1 MASHRHRWAEPP
13 GESPGPQALAG
24 MLGQQALT
32 PWPSSSPTLQAPP
45 PLNCTLYVQVGLP
58 HIAQWLESAGFLSCP

>member
-1 MASHRHRWAEPP
+1 MTSHRHRWAEPP
-13 GESPGPQALAG
+13 GESLGPQALAG
-24 MLGQQALT
+24 MLGQQALIPLAQLVPHT
-32 PWPSSSPTLQAPP
+32 PP